1 MFWDVASLVLTPI
14 SILFEGSVECGVIN
28 SLVQFIGRL
37 DEESGMEMVD
47 CSVEEDF
54 SKLLVFLSYSFSVS
68 IISFDFDQLSS

>member
-1 MFWDVASLVLTPI
+1 M
-14 SILFEGSVECGVIN
+14 IN

-54 SKLLVFLSYSFSVS
+54 SKLLVVLSYSFSVS